1 LTVNKIV
8 GTFEAAVADIFDGA
22 VILIGG
28 FGPADGNPSYLIT
41 ALRDQGAKNLTLV
54 MNNIGYGENA
64 NKFWANV
71 AKRRIPPGYADAGI
85 LVENGQV
92 KKAITSFP
100 IAPNPMVR
108 TPFQEKV
115 EAGHAE
121 VELATMGT
129 LAERIRAGRAGVL
142 AFYVPVGLGTIVQ
155 KGKEVRVISG
165 VKCILEYAI
174 KADFALIKAH
184 KADRFG
190 NLVYRGTSRNFNG
203 VMAGAATVTIV
214 EANEIVEAGELPP
227 EGIATPGIYVN
238 RIVQRPGT
246 TERSK

>member
-1 LTVNKIV
+1 
-8 GTFEAAVADIFDGA
+8 
-22 VILIGG
+22 
-28 FGPADGNPSYLIT
+28 
-41 ALRDQGAKNLTLV
+41 
-54 MNNIGYGENA
+54 
-64 NKFWANV
+64 
-71 AKRRIPPGYADAGI
+71 
-85 LVENGQV
+85 
-92 KKAITSFP
+92 
-100 IAPNPMVR
+100 
-108 TPFQEKV
+108 
-115 EAGHAE
+115 
-121 VELATMGT
+121 
-129 LAERIRAGRAGVL
+129 
-142 AFYVPVGLGTIVQ
+142 LGTIVQ